1 MYSRDSILYQVN
13 IISKFIGIILA
24 LIGIILLK
32 IPGFIVLISFILLVL
47 SVQYKYTFRYSIIT
61 LVITIIASFYPQILW
76 ISKIL
81 IFINYLILIKKLTST
96 SELRYILEVTL
107 YKFQSKKITYRI
119 LYIIYFTKYLKD
131 NHKTYIKLWN
141 EYGLKKDSFYYKF
154 TWKKAYHKTKH
165 EMKEFIT
172 MNDLRFYNY
181 SSSRTYLERPT
192 WESWDSGY
200 VLFHLLILLFIIIY
214 GGLLWDIK

>member
-13 IISKFIGIILA
+13 VVSKFIGIILA

-32 IPGFIVLISFILLVL
+32 IPGFIVLISSILLVL

-61 LVITIIASFYPQILW
+61 LIITIIASFYPQLLW

-81 IFINYLILIKKLTST
+81 IFINYVILIKKLTST
-96 SELRYILEVTL
+96 NELRYILEVTL

-119 LYIIYFTKYLKD
+119 LYIIYFTKYLKN
-131 NHKTYIKLWN
+131 NHKTYVKLWD

-165 EMKEFIT
+165 EMKEFIV
-172 MNDLRFYNY
+172 MNDLRFYN
-181 SSSRTYLERPT
+181 SSPNRTYLERPT
-192 WESWDSGY
+192 WERWDSGY

-214 GGLLWDIK
+214 GGLL

>member
-32 IPGFIVLISFILLVL
+32 IPGFIVLISSILLIL

-61 LVITIIASFYPQILW
+61 LIVTIIASFYSQILW

-141 EYGLKKDSFYYKF
+141 EYGLKKDSFYHKF

-181 SSSRTYLERPT
+181 SSSRTYLERST
-192 WESWDSGY
+192 WERWDSGY
-200 VLFHLLILLFIIIY
+200 VIFHLLILLFIIIY
-214 GGLLWDIK
+214 GGLL